1 MVKNRI
7 QLLKE
12 IEQNIEQEISFLGG
26 RFKTISDLKNY
37 EKNKKRGPVEVN
49 KIQNFHARNHPKY
62 SIIFNRKYLKLLHR
76 YKYCR
81 ELLYEQC

>member
-26 RFKTISDLKNY
+26 RFKTINDLKNY
-37 EKNKKRGPVEVN
+37 EKNKKKRASRSEQDSEFSRL
-49 KIQNFHARNHPKY
+49 K
-62 SIIFNRKYLKLLHR
+62 SSEIFYYFQQEIFKTLKSL
-76 YKYCR
+76 
-81 ELLYEQC
+81 

>member
-26 RFKTISDLKNY
+26 RFKTINDLKNY
-37 EKNKKRGPVEVN
+37 EKNKKKRASRSEQDSEFSRS
-49 KIQNFHARNHPKY
+49 K
-62 SIIFNRKYLKLLHR
+62 SSEIFYYFQQEIFKTLKSL
-76 YKYCR
+76 
-81 ELLYEQC
+81 